1 MGAGLSTLLEGM
13 PGPVW
18 DAWGSFTSTVANGL
32 SRLDV
37 HLAGELPSSV
47 VLKTA
52 GATVALCWSLRYL
65 SNVVDH
71 MSEYGCLQT
80 TLEVLKALPIVSG
93 LVAREKDKLSKKIQD
108 QVVADRYKH
117 SKHPKFAELP
127 ERQMARK
134 EVLNAIE
141 DLIAKD
147 ETSEDGKSKL
157 SGARYFNSEKHAN
170 FQTEIYG
177 KFVGEFRGPTSLSLA
192 RTHSAD
198 PRGAAMTD
206 HTQTHTLMFLLK
218 APTQFTE
225 TPSRLWFAWTRSSCR

>member
-18 DAWGSFTSTVANGL
+18 DAWANVTSTVANGL
-32 SRLDV
+32 SRLDRQ
-37 HLAGELPSSV
+37 LAGELPSSV

-170 FQTEIYG
+170 FQTEVYG